1 MRRRP
6 LPPFCA
12 PGARAEPPD
21 LSSLL
26 VRQVL
31 PGTRMES
38 GSQPER
44 GATSPDGAPP
54 ADSLQSPAFKRPATP
69 PGSRSAQMSG
79 GFTLSKGRLTVHDE
93 EDTPKRMRLDRNH
106 LEDGRRSS
114 PGFSFRVGPSS
125 DAAGLLPWPARTHAW
140 PAPAVRRCGVWCGG
154 GAAVRCSGSDNPPP
168 VLAQDRPRLLM
179 IRLCQRPC
187 RRRLRPLSRASLPRQ
202 HRRRLPS
209 WGPSPRSGRGP
220 CTRCKRGEASRPSLP
235 TSTR

>member
-1 MRRRP
+1 
-6 LPPFCA
+6 
-12 PGARAEPPD
+12 
-21 LSSLL
+21 
-26 VRQVL
+26 
-31 PGTRMES
+31 MES

-154 GAAVRCSGSDNPPP
+154 SV
-168 VLAQDRPRLLM
+168 
-179 IRLCQRPC
+179 QRV
-187 RRRLRPLSRASLPRQ
+187 
-202 HRRRLPS
+202 
-209 WGPSPRSGRGP
+209 
-220 CTRCKRGEASRPSLP
+220 
-235 TSTR
+235 